1 MSIPKNNSTVLIDN
15 HQRRMDYLRLA
26 ITDRCNLRCQYC
38 MPAEG
43 VDYVSRKEI
52 LTWEEMYRIC
62 HILTKHGLR
71 KIRITGGEPFLRKD
85 LTTFLGWLT
94 KLKPKPFIG
103 ITTNGTLL
111 NRYLPELKTIGIKH
125 LNVSLDTLSAE
136 TFFKITRRDQF
147 DKTWESLIAAVNM
160 GFEIKIN
167 MVIQPG
173 VNDHEITDFARLT
186 KDLPVTIRFIEPMPF
201 SGCNGQSFA
210 TFSGD
215 KIKNVLMETFELRPD
230 EGDSVATRYQI
241 HGYRGFVGIIYAYS
255 RTFCDTCSRMRIS
268 AQGQM
273 RTCLYGQN
281 VLDLR
286 KLLRNETSDEM
297 IYESVYTILQHRFK
311 NGFEAEKNR
320 EHSNFESMAHI
331 GG

>member
-1 MSIPKNNSTVLIDN
+1 MSIPKNSSTVLIDN
-15 HQRRMDYLRLA
+15 YQRRMDYLRLA

-43 VDYVSRKEI
+43 VDYVPRKEI

-62 HILTKHGLR
+62 QILTKYGLK

-85 LTTFLGWLT
+85 LPIFLGWLT
-94 KLKPKPFIG
+94 KLEPKLFIG

-111 NRYLPELKTIGIKH
+111 NPYLPELKAIGIKH
-125 LNVSLDTLSAE
+125 LNISLDTLSAD
-136 TFFKITRRDQF
+136 TFYKITRRHQF
-147 DKTWESLIAAVNM
+147 DKTWESLISAVKM
-160 GFEIKIN
+160 GFEVKIN

-173 VNDHEITDFARLT
+173 LNDHEIPHFARLT

-210 TFSGD
+210 DFSGD
-215 KIKNVLMETFELRPD
+215 KILRVLMDSFELRSEPS
-230 EGDSVATRYQI
+230 DSVATRYQI
-241 HGYRGFVGIIYAYS
+241 PGYQGYVGIIYAYS

-286 KLLRNETSDEM
+286 KHLRNEASDEK
-297 IYESVYTILQHRFK
+297 IYESIYTILQHRFK

-320 EHSNFESMAHI
+320 EHSDFESMAHI